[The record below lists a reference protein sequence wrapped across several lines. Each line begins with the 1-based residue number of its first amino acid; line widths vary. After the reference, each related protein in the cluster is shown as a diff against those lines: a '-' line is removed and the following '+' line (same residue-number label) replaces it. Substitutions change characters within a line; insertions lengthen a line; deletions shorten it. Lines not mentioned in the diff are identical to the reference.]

1 MSSGAGPD
9 VARLTLPGFL
19 REVVARHGSR
29 VALRFP
35 EEGRELRYDELE
47 REARALARALIG
59 AGVVKGARVALL
71 MGNRPEWAVAWLAA
85 GLVGAVLVPVNT
97 FAPPVELD
105 WILRHGDA
113 SLLLLQPALGGHR
126 YQEEL
131 LARHPEIAAAAPGRI
146 RCPALPQLRRVAS
159 LGLAATQGGVES
171 WASFLAEGAGVSEAL
186 LSAVAA
192 EVFPSD
198 DALIIYTSGTTERP
212 KGIVHSQR
220 APVIQSLRFAEYMG
234 LTPEDRIFTSQPFF
248 WTAGIAM
255 SLGASLAAGACLVL
269 QEVFEP
275 GRALKEIERER
286 VSVVHAWP
294 HQEKALGEHPDA
306 ARRDLG
312 SVRKTRFSS
321 PLARLAGLDK
331 DVWGMDAS
339 YGLSE
344 TFTIATA
351 LPADAPAALRAR
363 SERATAPRHAAARR
377 RPADGRA
384 AAARRGRAR
393 SPSRA
398 PP

>member
-9 VARLTLPGFL
+9 LARLTLPGFL

-159 LGLAATQGGVES
+159 LGLAATQRRCRVLGVVPRGGS
-171 WASFLAEGAGVSEAL
+171 GSLRGAARLPWPPRSSPRTTRSSSTPRARPSGRRASF
-186 LSAVAA
+186 
-192 EVFPSD
+192 
-198 DALIIYTSGTTERP
+198 
-212 KGIVHSQR
+212 
-220 APVIQSLRFAEYMG
+220 
-234 LTPEDRIFTSQPFF
+234 
-248 WTAGIAM
+248 TA
-255 SLGASLAAGACLVL
+255 S
-269 QEVFEP
+269 
-275 GRALKEIERER
+275 
-286 VSVVHAWP
+286 
-294 HQEKALGEHPDA
+294 
-306 ARRDLG
+306 ARR
-312 SVRKTRFSS
+312 
-321 PLARLAGLDK
+321 
-331 DVWGMDAS
+331 
-339 YGLSE
+339 
-344 TFTIATA
+344 
-351 LPADAPAALRAR
+351 
-363 SERATAPRHAAARR
+363 
-377 RPADGRA
+377 
-384 AAARRGRAR
+384 
-393 SPSRA
+393 
-398 PP
+398 